1 MTNYRRNVLVG
12 ATVLLGLVIL
22 GWMIVQF
29 GDAVAAP
36 FAERT
41 INVVFVA
48 DRADGVGTG
57 SPVLFNGVN
66 VGRVSDLKRTDDG
79 LRIRIAAR
87 VDAKPPL
94 PGNVE
99 GVIKLTSFV
108 GSGSAI
114 VLQVPEG
121 GPPEGVLVEGQS
133 MTAHFVGFDIV
144 PEGVGDVAEQLRTA
158 VTRFNELELLDN
170 VNDKVTRAGA
180 VLDQAEALL
189 ADGEVQGDVRAT
201 IANARAATESFK
213 QVGATARQVV
223 DRVSGRVEPIVSD
236 AADAV
241 ASAKRTAAGAEA
253 VVGKVDGA
261 VSNVRGE
268 VESLVRQA
276 DERLGQAGEA
286 MDKVNG
292 ILAKVQNGDGTAG
305 RLVNDPRAY
314 EALVDSLKLLQATLS
329 DAQRYIQQVEQEGL
343 KVGL

>member
-22 GWMIVQF
+22 GWMVVQF

-36 FAERT
+36 FAEKT
-41 INVVFVA
+41 VAISFLA
-48 DRADGVGTG
+48 DRADGVGSG
-57 SPVLFNGVN
+57 SPVLFQGVN
-66 VGRVSDLKRTDDG
+66 VGRVTGLRRTDDG
-79 LRIRIAAR
+79 LRIDIDAR
-87 VDAKPPL
+87 VDAAPPL

-114 VLQVPEG
+114 VLQVPAGEPPTGALAEG
-121 GPPEGVLVEGQS
+121 ARLPAQ
-133 MTAHFVGFDIV
+133 FVGFDIV
-144 PEGVGDVAEQLRTA
+144 PPNVGDLTEQVRTA
-158 VTRFNELELLDN
+158 VARFNELDLLSN

-189 ADGEVQGDVRAT
+189 ADGEVQGDVRET

-213 QVGATARQVV
+213 AVGQTAQQVAGVV
-223 DRVSGRVEPIVSD
+223 AGRVEPIL
-236 AADAV
+236 ADTTEAV
-241 ASAKRTAAGAEA
+241 ASARRSAAGVEA
-253 VVGKVDGA
+253 VVVKVDGA
-261 VSNVRGE
+261 VANTRAE
-268 VESLVRQA
+268 VDALMAQA
-276 DERLGQAGEA
+276 DRRLAEAGEA

-314 EALVDSLKLLQATLS
+314 EALVDSLRLLQATLS